1 MTVDIQKSIL
11 SSLYNTLTADTTLKA
26 AMGGTV
32 RLYPVWAEVDAE
44 FPYLVNRLDMANV
57 GDRSPQ
63 RRCTYYLDIWSD
75 STNANEALSIR
86 KQIMSLIDNL
96 DSSTD
101 ETTEFFMW
109 IQTDGFVPESTP
121 GIYHYAMQFNL
132 KYLRDEQIGVVYK
145 R

>member
-11 SSLYNTLTADTTLKA
+11 TAIYNELTADTTLKA

-32 RLYPVWAEVDAE
+32 RLYPVWAKVDAT

-63 RRCTYYLDIWSD
+63 RKCTYYLDIWSD
-75 STNANEALSIR
+75 SPNADETLTIR
-86 KQIMSLIDNL
+86 KQIMTLIDNL
-96 DSSTD
+96 DSSTA
-101 ETTEFFMW
+101 ETTEYFMW
-109 IQTDGFVPESTP
+109 IQTDGFVPETTP
-121 GIYHYAMQFNL
+121 NIWHYAMQFNL
-132 KYLRDEQIGVVYK
+132 TYLRDEQIGVVYK